1 MKLFQKLL
9 LAPAALGLL
18 APVAASASDLASA
31 GGLNNYIQQ
40 NDLHN
45 FRVWSD
51 QNQVTNVQQFNDV
64 KPTDWAYQALS
75 NLIERYGCV
84 AGYPNGTFKGG
95 QAMTRFEA
103 AALLNACLDRVTETT
118 DEIQRLQADFAK
130 ELAVLKGR
138 VDGLEKKVG
147 KLEATQFSTTTKLQ
161 GDTYWAIGAAGFGG
175 SSGANQYNIATYGG
189 TVFNYDLRLN
199 FNTSFTGKDLLYT
212 RLRSGNFAGS
222 PFSGNPYNMMGL
234 DRAYSCPTGTN
245 TTGGCQNLIGLDRL
259 YYRFPI
265 QGSKSWTAF
274 IGPQARNTEF
284 LAINP
289 FYYGDYEGLDYF
301 RLHGAPGTY
310 NKATGGMA
318 GLMWKQNVKKGQNF
332 FAVSSSYVAP
342 KVADANASTGGIMT
356 NNSGAS
362 WLTQIGYQAKQWKA
376 AFAWNYQQC
385 GSSLAR
391 RGTQAV
397 MVSGGEPC
405 TTGAQPWNQTTNYSA
420 AGNVSN
426 YTNGFALSW
435 AWQPKKNGT
444 YIPSLSLGWGYNA
457 VAYNGLNYINSQ
469 RNNTSNGG
477 STSGSSTAAGNLA
490 AANISATQSWT
501 VGLQWLDAF
510 VKGNSAGMAVGQ
522 PTFVTSTRNGTTPF
536 DGNYAWEWWYKFKVS
551 DNISVTP
558 LFFYLSNPSS
568 LGQGTA
574 QANGASNPNVF
585 GGLLTASFKF

>member
-9 LAPAALGLL
+9 LAPAALGLM

-31 GGLNNYIQQ
+31 GGLNSYIQQ

-103 AALLNACLDRVTETT
+103 AALLNACLDRITETT
-118 DEIQRLQADFAK
+118 DEIQRLQQDFAK

-175 SSGANQYNIATYGG
+175 DSGANQYNRATYGG

-212 RLRSGNFAGS
+212 RLRSGNFSGS
-222 PFSGNPYNMMGL
+222 PFSGNPYNLMGL
-234 DRAYSCPTGTN
+234 DRAYASPTGGTAGN
-245 TTGGCQNLIGLDRL
+245 NSVGLDRL

-265 QGSKSWTAF
+265 QSSKSWTA
-274 IGPQARNTEF
+274 IVGPQARNTEF

-289 FYYGDYEGLDYF
+289 SYYGDVEGLDYF

-318 GLMWKQNVKKGQNF
+318 GLMWKQNVKKGKPF
-332 FAVSSSYVAP
+332 FA
-342 KVADANASTGGIMT
+342 ASTTYVSPSTNNGNPGAGGNMT
-356 NNSGAS
+356 NYSGGS
-362 WLTQIGYQAKQWKA
+362 WLTQIGYQANQWKTS
-376 AFAWNYQQC
+376 FAWNYQQC
-385 GSSLAR
+385 GVALSR
-391 RGTQAV
+391 RGTQAA
-397 MVSGGEPC
+397 GPQTEPC
-405 TTGAQPWNQTTNYSA
+405 TVAASSIYATTGMTGA
-420 AGNVSN
+420 
-426 YTNGFALSW
+426 YTNGFALNLG
-435 AWQPKKNGT
+435 WQPKKNGT
-444 YIPSLSLGWGYNA
+444 VMPSIDLGWGYNA
-457 VAYNGLNYINSQ
+457 VSYQNLDYTASN
-469 RNNTSNGG
+469 RNTTGG
-477 STSGSSTAAGNLA
+477 VASSTASSAIAGNLNS
-490 AANISATQSWT
+490 ANISATQSWT
-501 VGLQWLDAF
+501 VALQWKDAF
-510 VKGNSAGMAVGQ
+510 SKGNSLGMAVGQ
-522 PTFVTSTRNGTTPF
+522 PTFVTSTRNGSTPF
-536 DGNYAWEWWYKFKVS
+536 DGNYAWEWWYNYKVS
-551 DNISVTP
+551 DNISVAP
-558 LFFYLSNPSS
+558 ILFYLSNPSS
-568 LGQGTA
+568 LGAVPGQT
-574 QANGASNPNVF
+574 NPNVF
-585 GGLLTASFKF
+585 GGLMTARFKF